1 MGLRDLKR
9 IQEGVCVSVTSLCEL
24 VLFLEEVD
32 QIFGDLGNFY
42 IGPNHHFNVADCLV
56 IK

>member
-24 VLFLEEVD
+24 VLFLEEVA
-32 QIFGDLGNFY
+32 QIFGDLGNF
-42 IGPNHHFNVADCLV
+42 
-56 IK
+56 